1 MVSMAVECLLWA
13 ALLAVSWIVA
23 ESIWRWLWGPGAD
36 DSGKAEAPKLE
47 KSTRRPSPGKDKP
60 RAGWPALAITSVVA
74 LFVIWMT
81 IARTP
86 VATIARGQVIASVAG
101 GLYLG
106 VLAARYF
113 TGISNPRWYVLA
125 PLVVALVGYLL
136 GFLQAD
142 LSWAKGLLASY
153 AHLATTPAHAL
164 ARPLP
169 IEYIAVGVAGVIAGL
184 WSGEKI
190 EHVAQKETS

>member
-1 MVSMAVECLLWA
+1 
-13 ALLAVSWIVA
+13 
-23 ESIWRWLWGPGAD
+23 
-36 DSGKAEAPKLE
+36 
-47 KSTRRPSPGKDKP
+47 
-60 RAGWPALAITSVVA
+60 
-74 LFVIWMT
+74 MT

-113 TGISNPRWYVLA
+113 TGINNTRWYVLA
-125 PLVVALVGYLL
+125 VPVVALVGYLL

-142 LSWAKGLLASY
+142 LSWAKGALAPY
-153 AHLATTPAHAL
+153 ARLATTPSHAL

-169 IEYIAVGVAGVIAGL
+169 IEYIAVGVAGAIAGL

-190 EHVAQKETS
+190 EHVTKQETS